1 MPPKPPSTVPLARPL
16 GDALADSVVLARLGE
31 RIRESNARLE
41 VVRGQLPEG
50 LRAGVRAGP
59 LDDEGWSL
67 LAANAGVAAKLRQL
81 LPRLEQ
87 ALLEH
92 GYTQRAIRLKVQAR

>member
-1 MPPKPPSTVPLARPL
+1 MPPKPTSTVPLARPL
-16 GDALADSVVLARLGE
+16 GEALAASEVLAHLGQ
-31 RIRESNARLE
+31 RIRESNARFE
-41 VVRGQLPEG
+41 VVRGVLPEG

-59 LDDEGWSL
+59 LDEEGWSL

-87 ALLEH
+87 ALLQH
-92 GYTQRAIRLKVQAR
+92 GYTQRSIRLKVQAR